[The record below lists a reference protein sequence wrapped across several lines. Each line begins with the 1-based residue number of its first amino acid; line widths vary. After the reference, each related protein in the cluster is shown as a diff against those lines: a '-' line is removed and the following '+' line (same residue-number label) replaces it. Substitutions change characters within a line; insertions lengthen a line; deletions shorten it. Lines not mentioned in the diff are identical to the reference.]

1 MRCLIAFQRVSMA
14 FGRRAR
20 MPADFLL
27 FTFRPCF
34 HASSTDDFAINEFGA
49 GGIIY

>member
-1 MRCLIAFQRVSMA
+1 MVFP
-14 FGRRAR
+14 
-20 MPADFLL
+20 PANKAQVTTNTPAGQKPAGFLL
-27 FTFRPCF
+27 FTFRLSF